1 MTFAVQVGK
10 SGQTLAVARRVQTG
24 AKDAHGVPVERID
37 AIVAGI
43 ACIAE
48 EVTGREVLTPTGE
61 RVIGDWDIYL
71 IADPGILPRDIL
83 TLTGPNQSAPRVLAA
98 INHPNSNALG
108 RIKVWELTAQ
118 SGGRP

>member
-61 RVIGDWDIYL
+61 RVIGD
-71 IADPGILPRDIL
+71 IL